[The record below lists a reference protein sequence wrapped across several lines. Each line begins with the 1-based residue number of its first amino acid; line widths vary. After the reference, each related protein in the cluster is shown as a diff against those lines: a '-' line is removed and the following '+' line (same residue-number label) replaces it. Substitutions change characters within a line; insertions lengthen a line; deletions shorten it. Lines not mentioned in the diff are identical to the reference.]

1 MLAGSRRATVPP
13 CGPLLQLGWRPT
25 NVPRPASPTG
35 MINIANA
42 FILLLAVG
50 AAWLG
55 AAALVQKRT
64 VRRRKEEQ
72 RSSNAAS

>member
-1 MLAGSRRATVPP
+1 
-13 CGPLLQLGWRPT
+13 
-25 NVPRPASPTG
+25 

-42 FILLLAVG
+42 FILILAVG

-64 VRRRKEEQ
+64 IRRRKEQ
-72 RSSNAAS
+72 HRSSNAAS